1 MKFKSIEISGFK
13 SFADKLNIS
22 FDGGMTAIVG
32 PNGCGKSNVA
42 DSIRWVLGEQSSKML
57 RGSSMQDVI
66 FNGTEKRKSLSYCEV
81 SLIFDNSD
89 HFFNINFDE
98 IVISRKLYRSGE
110 SEYYLNRSQCRL
122 KDIVDLLHD
131 SGIGK
136 EGYSII
142 GQGKV
147 EEIIA
152 AKPENR
158 RAIFEEAAG
167 ISKFKFKKLEAERKL
182 ERTKENLV
190 RLNDILSE
198 VNRQLGPLKKQREDA
213 LKYLD
218 LKSELKD
225 LEINSY
231 IYQYDNASSI
241 KEKINN
247 ILNGIKEEIFIK
259 ESKINSLDENYDLNM
274 EEISH
279 IDNEV
284 NELHNKVL
292 NLTVG
297 LEKQAGELKLT
308 SERLNFLK
316 QQNSQILDSLE
327 KAKSN
332 LENTK
337 ILSDACVSKKEELTD
352 NLEKLEKEEKDI
364 TNKYLQIVSELTSGE
379 DDIENSQKEM
389 FEKLNKL
396 GDTKAKLSTLETE
409 KILTED
415 NLKELELK
423 LKDVSINLSKAENQK
438 QEQEQVITN
447 LKNKIAELKSNNYE
461 ITLKINE
468 LNDIIKN
475 NNQQKI
481 NTYSSLQVTEN
492 RLRLLKEMQN
502 EYEGY
507 LSSVKRLLK
516 DSERDL
522 YLKNKIIG
530 VVANLIKVPAKYEVA
545 IEMALGSAVQN
556 IVTKDEDDAKNL
568 INYLKQ
574 NSYGRATFLP
584 ISSIKPR
591 IFDYSYSKSL
601 SINGCFG
608 IASELIDFDPKI
620 NNVISNLLGT
630 TVIVDNIET
639 AVSLAK
645 DTRYGFKIVTLDGD
659 IINPQGSLTGGSKK
673 AEVTNL
679 ISRDREIDKLNKD
692 VITYKSKLEEIS
704 NILQFSQEKLKE
716 NNLNQDKLVKEISQN
731 EIQYA
736 VEQEKLE
743 NLQITF
749 ENFDKE
755 KMTLTSTKLK
765 LVDKIELIEAKY
777 NEIKGNSSEI
787 SSDEMINSNSERFNY
802 LRKQRDEL
810 NTKNINI
817 KVQITDLKAQLY
829 NVETEE
835 SRLFDLTIDYEEEIK
850 NINNSLEESNKIVSS
865 VERLYNDQ
873 EVNNLSSKDQQE
885 LNAIKSRQENLVND
899 KNTLQAKLKE
909 IDEERKNL
917 SIELTKVNDKKY
929 NEEFKLQKVDTEL
942 DNMKERILEEYQ
954 LDYNSCLQFKKEEFN
969 FEEGNSKINKI
980 KKDIAKLGYVNVNA
994 IEDTKSLEERYGDLS
1009 SQIEDLNTSYSELN
1023 DIISDLSKEMV
1034 TKFKTE
1040 FEKIN
1045 NNFTKTFKELFGGGN
1060 AYLQLQDDGNLLE
1073 SGVEIIAQPP
1083 GKKLSSLTLLSGG
1096 EKALT
1101 AIAILFAILRLK
1113 PLPFCLLDEIEAALD
1128 DANADRFASYLKR
1141 FSNETQ
1147 FIVITHR
1154 KPTME
1159 LADNLYGV
1167 TMEEKGVSKMVSV
1180 KLSDAVKNSV

>member
-81 SLIFDNSD
+81 SLVFDNSD
-89 HFFNINFDE
+89 HFFNIDFDE

-167 ISKFKFKKLEAERKL
+167 ISKFKFKKIEAERKL

-247 ILNGIKEEIFIK
+247 ILSGIKEEIFIK
-259 ESKINSLDENYDLNM
+259 ESKLNSLDENYDLNM

-316 QQNSQILDSLE
+316 QQNTQIIESLE

-409 KILTED
+409 KILTQD

-423 LKDVSINLSKAENQK
+423 LKDVDINLGKAENQK

-447 LKNKIAELKSNNYE
+447 LKNKIAELKSNNYA

-475 NNQQKI
+475 NNQFKI

-522 YLKNKIIG
+522 YLKNKIVG

-591 IFDYSYSKSL
+591 VFDYSYNKSL
-601 SINGCFG
+601 NINGCFG
-608 IASELIDFDPKI
+608 VASELIDYDPKI

-639 AVSLAK
+639 AVTLAK

-692 VITYKSKLEEIS
+692 IITYKSKLEEIS
-704 NILQFSQEKLKE
+704 DILQTSQENLKE
-716 NNLNQDKLVKEISQN
+716 NNLNQEKLVKEISQN

-743 NLQITF
+743 NLQISF

-765 LVDKIELIEAKY
+765 LVDKIELIETKY
-777 NEIKGNSSEI
+777 NEIKGNSTEI

-810 NTKNINI
+810 NAKNIDI
-817 KVQITDLKAQLY
+817 KVQISDLKAQLY
-829 NVETEE
+829 NLETEE
-835 SRLFDLTIDYEEEIK
+835 SRLFDLTIDYEDEIK
-850 NINNSLEESNKIVSS
+850 NINKNLEESNKIVSS

-885 LNAIKSRQENLVND
+885 LNAIKSRQENLAND

-942 DNMKERILEEYQ
+942 DSMKERILEEYQ
-954 LDYNSCLQFKKEEFN
+954 LDYDSCQEFKKEEFN

-1009 SQIEDLNTSYSELN
+1009 SQIEDLNTSYNELN

-1083 GKKLSSLTLLSGG
+1083 GKKLASLTLLSGG

-1180 KLSDAVKNSV
+1180 KLSDAIKDSV